1 MISRLVQTFALLF
14 CVVAATGTTSH
25 LIVNQ
30 KYDVDQ
36 CTCGDA
42 NCTQFV
48 QDTKFYV
55 PNRCYIQYGAN
66 LSHAYAV
73 TKASGV
79 YSISELTYLN
89 SDCSG
94 TGVATG
100 SAMTH
105 GWCDIVPY
113 NNSDDVSVVENER
126 WFVLPHFCNSVAD
139 GNYTS
144 QLILETYSQ
153 GSDNCTLNSS
163 STGAVV
169 REEVFFADTCA
180 FYVNSDTDGD
190 LFEQNSCNGTHVSRH
205 RFNNSDCSNAT
216 DSADETFAVDTC
228 IGVVASLSSTMYD
241 CSSLPVCMSI
251 DGELMQL
258 AIDAQAAYDASQ
270 ADNTDNN
277 GTSNG
282 TSTGSGDGDGA
293 SSSSGGLGM
302 SFVLVLFGV
311 LALLL

>member
-1 MISRLVQTFALLF
+1 MK
-14 CVVAATGTTSH
+14 
-25 LIVNQ
+25 Q

-42 NCTQFV
+42 NCTQFI
-48 QDTKFYV
+48 QDTQFYV
-55 PNRCYIQYGAN
+55 PGRCYTRYAAN
-66 LSHAYAV
+66 LSQALVV
-73 TKASGV
+73 TEASGV
-79 YSISELTYLN
+79 YSINELTY
-89 SDCSG
+89 SSTDCSG
-94 TGVATG
+94 TGVALGT
-100 SAMTH
+100 AWAH
-105 GWCDIVPY
+105 GWCDIEPY
-113 NNSDDVSVVENER
+113 NNTDGDLTMFNER

-139 GNYTS
+139 GNYTN
-144 QLILETYSQ
+144 QLILETSSQ

-163 STGAVV
+163 FTGAAVT
-169 REEVFFADTCA
+169 EEVYFPDTCT
-180 FYVNSDTDGD
+180 FYVNSTVNGNI
-190 LFEQNSCNGTHVSRH
+190 FEQTSCNSTHISRH

-216 DSADETFAVDTC
+216 SSADETFAVDTC
-228 IGVVASLSSTMYD
+228 LEVGSPLSTEYD

-251 DGELMQL
+251 DGEFMQA

-270 ADNTDNN
+270 ADNTDNSTDDSTDNN